1 MHLSGAG
8 YEVLHERESLRLK
21 AYKDSV
27 GVWTIGLGHTSA
39 AGPPKVINGMT
50 ITEDEAE
57 EIFRRDAQTFR
68 KEVIHL
74 VTVPLE
80 QHQFDALAS
89 LVFNIGSS
97 NFKKSTVLRKLNARD
112 YAGATEAIL
121 MWNKPPEIKSRRRGE
136 YYQFK
141 DGRYEARVA

>member
-8 YEVLHERESLRLK
+8 YEVLHEREGLRLK

-27 GVWTIGLGHTSA
+27 GVWTIGLGHTSS
-39 AGPPKVINGMT
+39 AGPPRVVQSLI
-50 ITEDEAE
+50 ITEAQAE

-68 KEVIHL
+68 DEVIHL
-74 VTVPLE
+74 VKVPLE

-89 LVFNIGSS
+89 LVFNIGSGH
-97 NFKKSTVLRKLNARD
+97 FKKSTVLRKLNAKD
-112 YAGATEAIL
+112 YAGAAEAFL